1 MRVAFAGT
9 PAVAI
14 PTLEALIN
22 SDHIVDL
29 VITQP
34 ASARG
39 RSSKLVPS
47 EVAEFAAKNNLE
59 VITPLSINDSTTL
72 EFLKTRE
79 IDIAVVV
86 AFGQI
91 LKPDALK
98 VFDKGWINAHFSL
111 LPTWRGAAPVQAAII
126 HGDEITGVTTFLLD
140 SGMDSGPVYGQV
152 TTQILPSDTAG
163 ELLNRLS
170 VLGAD
175 LVIKTLDAIED
186 GTARPIAQSD
196 TGVSYASKL
205 ETIDGQINWNNPAL
219 AISRQVRAFIPK
231 PGAWTMFEKNRI
243 ELGKIEISTMQDLEP
258 GKIKLTKT
266 EVLVGTGSVDVKL
279 TSVKPAGKSWMDAA
293 AWARGLRDV
302 SLEFTSA

>member
-47 EVAEFAAKNNLE
+47 EVAEFAANNNLE
-59 VITPLSINDSTTL
+59 VITPSSINDSTTL

-163 ELLNRLS
+163 ELLDRLS

-243 ELGKIEISTMQDLEP
+243 ELGKIEICTMQDLEP

-302 SLEFTSA
+302 SLEFNSA